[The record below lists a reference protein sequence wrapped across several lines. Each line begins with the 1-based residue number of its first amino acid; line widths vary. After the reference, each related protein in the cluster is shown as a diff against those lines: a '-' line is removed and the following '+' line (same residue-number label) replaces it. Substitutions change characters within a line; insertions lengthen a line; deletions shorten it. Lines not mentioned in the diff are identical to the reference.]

1 MSDNLFETV
10 CEMET
15 PLTVAVDLAMA
26 LASIAETIDDDD
38 SRVVQRLA
46 WMLRDQI
53 EAAEERRGE
62 LFHLTHPR
70 RHELERER
78 TEAEPEPVRMVGGE
92 RNG

>member
-53 EAAEERRGE
+53 EAA
-62 LFHLTHPR
+62 
-70 RHELERER
+70 
-78 TEAEPEPVRMVGGE
+78 
-92 RNG
+92 

>member
-1 MSDNLFETV
+1 MSANLFETV

-26 LASIAETIDDDD
+26 LASISETIDDDD
-38 SRVVQRLA
+38 GRIIQRLS

-53 EAAEERRGE
+53 DVAEKRRGE

-70 RHELERER
+70 RAEFEREGSP
-78 TEAEPEPVRMVGGE
+78 ARMTGGD